1 MTFVLEPRGRF
12 SLAQAR
18 SFLDAFG
25 PSGQEVGDDPD
36 ALMLAVPVD
45 GEDAVAAVR
54 VTQEVVDGAVTG
66 EVVAVDGAVTGDVV
80 ARQVERILS
89 LDVDAAPFDA
99 LLRNDPV
106 LAAIADRHAGL
117 RPVLFSSPYEAAAW
131 SIVSARIRIA
141 QAVGIRRRIVE
152 EASTMVGGVP
162 AFPPPQRLVD
172 AARAAGVPAVKLER
186 IEAVVAAA
194 LAGELDVDVLR
205 GLAPDEAVE
214 RLLGLPGIGPFYAAL
229 ILLRGAGV
237 PDAPAEVDP
246 VRAAVARAYGRPE
259 LEGLAAFRELADG
272 WRPWRSW
279 VAFVIRASGA

>member
-1 MTFVLEPRGRF
+1 MSFLLTLRGAF

-18 SFLDAFG
+18 GFLDAFG
-25 PSGQEVGDDPD
+25 PSGQEVGEDPE

-54 VTQEVVDGAVTG
+54 VTQRDDGVVAG
-66 EVVAVDGAVTGDVV
+66 EVIAVDGTAADEALRG
-80 ARQVERILS
+80 QVERILS

-99 LLRNDPV
+99 LLQTDPV

-117 RPVLFSSPYEAAAW
+117 RPVLFSSPYESAAW
-131 SIVSARIRIA
+131 SIVSARVRIT

-152 EASTMVGGVP
+152 AAGTVVGGVP
-162 AFPPPQRLVD
+162 AFPPPHRLVD
-172 AARAAGVPAVKLER
+172 AARAAGVPAVKLDR
-186 IEAVVAAA
+186 LEAVVAAA
-194 LAGELDVDVLR
+194 LAGDLDVDVLR
-205 GLAPDEAVE
+205 GVAPEEAVE
-214 RLLGLPGIGPFYAAL
+214 RLLALPGIGPFYAAL

-246 VRAAVARAYGRPE
+246 VRAAVARAYGRSE
-259 LEGLAAFRELADG
+259 LEALAAYRELADG

-279 VAFVIRASGA
+279 VAFLIRASGA